1 MKQFDRDSYVA
12 LLRLWDKKHHLLG
25 NSEPHRLYK
34 ESVDA
39 LKSIDK
45 SLYAN
50 GVLDLGAG
58 NGILGIPALLEGF
71 AEKVVLIEP
80 LVKRIAFL
88 EAVRGEMRRVGDPR
102 LAGLFVMPQTVQN
115 VSRETLEKQLGP
127 SWSQALVMTR
137 AFSGANSLKD
147 AVSGSV
153 LSENPL
159 RKFSVIE
166 TSNSK
171 KYVLV
176 PEIDP

>member
-1 MKQFDRDSYVA
+1 VKQFDRDSYVA

-39 LKSIDK
+39 LKSIDR
-45 SLYAN
+45 SHYAN

-71 AEKVVLIEP
+71 ADKVILIEP

-88 EAVRGEMRRVGDPR
+88 EAIRGEMKRMGDTR
-102 LAGLFVMPQTVQN
+102 LSGLFVMPQTVQN
-115 VSRETLEKQLGP
+115 VSRETLEKHLGP
-127 SWSQALVMTR
+127 TWSQALVITR

-147 AVSGSV
+147 ALKGSA
-153 LSENPL
+153 LSDNPL
-159 RKFSVIE
+159 RKFSVLE

-176 PEIDP
+176 PEKDS